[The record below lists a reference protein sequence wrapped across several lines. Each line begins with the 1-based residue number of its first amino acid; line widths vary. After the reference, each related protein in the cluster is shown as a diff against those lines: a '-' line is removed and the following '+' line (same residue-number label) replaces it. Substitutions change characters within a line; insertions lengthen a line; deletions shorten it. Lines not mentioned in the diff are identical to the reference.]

1 MTAVWLWQDDPAPIS
16 MNDRDLFEE
25 QLETIER
32 AIRRVSFA
40 ARLTGADAEDFA
52 STVKVA
58 LLEGQILRKWE
69 GRSSLLGYVTIV
81 VRRMLVDQKRAE
93 GRWIASV
100 EAKRRGEPAVLLD
113 RLLHHE
119 RRPFDEAAAIVVE
132 RHPGT
137 TMAQLREIAA
147 ALPERAPRPRLVEIA
162 EDAEERLAGGMS
174 ADERVMDRDRDARA
188 VSTSRVVSDAMASMS
203 AEDRVI
209 LRMRFAKNA
218 SIADIARALGIEQRP
233 LYRRVETLLAR
244 LKRALESAGLDAS
257 SVVDLI
263 GGTARPLEFGLRR
276 DSGAYQAIAPAP
288 PKAAIPPE
296 GERP

>member
-1 MTAVWLWQDDPAPIS
+1 

-32 AIRRVSFA
+32 AIRRVSIA
-40 ARLTGADAEDFA
+40 GRLTGADAEDFA
-52 STVKVA
+52 SNVKVA
-58 LLEGQILRKWE
+58 LLDGEILRRWE

-93 GRWIASV
+93 GRWVVSA
-100 EAKRRGEPAVLLD
+100 EAKRRGEAAVLLD

-119 RRPFDEAAAIVVE
+119 RRPFDEAAAIVME

-137 TMAQLREIAA
+137 TVAQLRETAA
-147 ALPERAPRPRLVEIA
+147 ALPERAPKPRLVEMG
-162 EDAEERLAGGMS
+162 EDAEERFAGSTS

-188 VSTSRVVSDAMASMS
+188 MSASRAVSDAMASMTV
-203 AEDRVI
+203 EDRVI
-209 LRMRFAKNA
+209 LRMRFTNGA
-218 SIADIARALGIEQRP
+218 SIAVIARALGIEQRP

-244 LKRALESAGLDAS
+244 LKHALAAAGLDAS

-263 GGTARPLEFGLRR
+263 GGTQRPLEFGLRR
-276 DSGAYQAIAPAP
+276 SSGAYPAIGAVP
-288 PKAAIPPE
+288 PQE
-296 GERP
+296 DRP